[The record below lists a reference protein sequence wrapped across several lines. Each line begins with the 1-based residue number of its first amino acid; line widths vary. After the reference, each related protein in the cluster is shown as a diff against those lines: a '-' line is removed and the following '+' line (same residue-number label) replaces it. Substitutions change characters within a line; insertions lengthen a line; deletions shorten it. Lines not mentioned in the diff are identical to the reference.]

1 MKERNIAKRAVIA
14 NISKQREVLL
24 NALVKTKRDGDPT
37 LRYVGFLFPEN
48 RAFFEKEGFVIT
60 TAKSSRPE
68 HEGFDI
74 NIFVPNAEAMVLTGE
89 EMAEAEAICDFEI
102 SSVEEMLEDFMKH
115 IQWLNDNKEDD
126 EDEDDEDEDDE
137 DCDCDCDDFGDDGD
151 CDCDCDDFGDDGDCD
166 CDCDDFG
173 DDGDCDCDCDDLGDD
188 GDSEWYV
195 GNCADFGN
203 AYDDDNQP
211 RDNEELC
218 TGDCENCPFNS

>member
-14 NISKQREVLL
+14 NISKQREILL
-24 NALVKTKRDGDPT
+24 HALVKTKRDGDPT

-74 NIFVPNAEAMVLTGE
+74 NMFVPNAEAMVLTGE
-89 EMAEAEAICDFEI
+89 EMAEAEAICDSEI

-126 EDEDDEDEDDE
+126 EDEDEDDEDDEDEDDE
-137 DCDCDCDDFGDDGD
+137 DCDCDCD
-151 CDCDCDDFGDDGDCD
+151 CDDF
-166 CDCDDFG
+166 
-173 DDGDCDCDCDDLGDD
+173 GDD

-195 GNCADFGN
+195 GNCADFSDP
-203 AYDDDNQP
+203 YDEDNQP

-218 TGDCENCPFNS
+218 TGECENCPYNS